1 MNKYSEIQSFSIGA
15 FDYKLVLHPAG
26 GVSLLLVDGFVP
38 GIGDL
43 RKAYEE
49 YDPFQKWEDYD
60 PDSFALTG
68 DEDFNVP
75 VFALTREC
83 VNRIAGWANRVRP
96 GYFILSPAT
105 DRKER
110 VYDRL
115 AKIIAR
121 KVKGYSH
128 HKIGK
133 SNYFYRM

>member
-1 MNKYSEIQSFSIGA
+1 
-15 FDYKLVLHPAG
+15 
-26 GVSLLLVDGFVP
+26 
-38 GIGDL
+38 
-43 RKAYEE
+43 
-49 YDPFQKWEDYD
+49 
-60 PDSFALTG
+60 
-68 DEDFNVP
+68 
-75 VFALTREC
+75 LTREC